1 MDRRITLELRPPPT
15 VRERILVVDDEE
27 QARGLLVRILER
39 EGYRTT
45 AVEDAQQA
53 YDRIDGAPFDL
64 IVCDVDL
71 PEESGLALV
80 EKALARDEQL
90 SALMV
95 SGLDEVSLAERALAA
110 GAVGYVVKP
119 FSPNELLI
127 GVLGALRQRRGR
139 LDAIEELKAT
149 RQETIQRL
157 CTAVE
162 ARDPT
167 AAPHIHNVS
176 AYSWRIARDL
186 GLDREQCDVIRVAS
200 AMHDV
205 GKIGIAEAI
214 LLKPGPL
221 TPSER
226 LEMQRHAEIGYR
238 VLAGSSARLL
248 QVAATIAWTHHE
260 KFDGSGYPR
269 GLAGD
274 RIPLEGRIA
283 AVADVF
289 DALTRDRVYR
299 SRLPR
304 EQALQIMHE
313 GRGTHFDPVVLDLF
327 MLSVQQRT
335 SGESAP
341 ST

>member
-1 MDRRITLELRPPPT
+1 MAPRPPPT
-15 VRERILVVDDEE
+15 VRERILVVDDDA
-27 QARGLLVRILER
+27 QARAMVVRILER

-45 AVEDAQQA
+45 VVEDARQA
-53 YDRIDGAPFDL
+53 HDRIDGAPFDL
-64 IVCDVDL
+64 LVCDVDL
-71 PEESGLALV
+71 PGESGLALV
-80 EKALARDEQL
+80 ENALARDEQL
-90 SALMV
+90 SALMI
-95 SGLDEVSLAERALAA
+95 SGLDEVTLAERALDA
-110 GAVGYVVKP
+110 GAYGYVVKP
-119 FSPNELLI
+119 FSANDLLI

-162 ARDPT
+162 ARDPH
-167 AAPHIHNVS
+167 AAPHIQSVS
-176 AYSWRIARDL
+176 AYCWRIARDL
-186 GLDREQCDVIRVAS
+186 DLARARCDVIRVAS

-205 GKIGIAEAI
+205 GKIGIPEAI

-221 TPSER
+221 TPAER
-226 LEMQRHAEIGYR
+226 VEMERHAEIGYR

-269 GLAGD
+269 GLAGED
-274 RIPLEGRIA
+274 IPIEGRIA

-299 SRLPR
+299 PRLPR
-304 EQALQIMHE
+304 EKAVSIMHE
-313 GRGTHFDPVVLDLF
+313 GRGSHFDPVVLDLF
-327 MLSVQQRT
+327 MARAQHSMAA
-335 SGESAP
+335 ESEP
-341 ST
+341 RP

>member
-1 MDRRITLELRPPPT
+1 VEPRPKPT

-45 AVEDAQQA
+45 AVEDAEQA
-53 YDRIDGAPFDL
+53 HERIDGAPFDL

-71 PEESGLALV
+71 PGESGLALV
-80 EKALARDEQL
+80 ENALARDEQL

-95 SGLDEVSLAERALAA
+95 SGLDEISLAERALAA
-110 GAVGYVVKP
+110 GAYGYVVKP
-119 FSPNELLI
+119 FAANDLLI

-167 AAPHIHNVS
+167 AAPHIQSVS
-176 AYSWRIARDL
+176 AYCWRIARDL
-186 GLDREQCDVIRVAS
+186 DLDREQCDVIRVAS

-226 LEMQRHAEIGYR
+226 LEMERHAEIGYR

-260 KFDGSGYPR
+260 KFDGSGYPQ

-274 RIPLEGRIA
+274 DIPLEGRIA

-299 SRLPR
+299 PRLPR
-304 EQALQIMHE
+304 EKALSIMHE
-313 GRGTHFDPVVLDLF
+313 GRGTHFDPVVLDPFLVRAERR
-327 MLSVQQRT
+327 LSA
-335 SGESAP
+335 ESEP

>member
-1 MDRRITLELRPPPT
+1 VAARSPPT

-27 QARGLLVRILER
+27 QARALVVRILER

-45 AVEDAQQA
+45 AVEDAPQA

-64 IVCDVDL
+64 MVCDVDL
-71 PEESGLALV
+71 PGESGLALV
-80 EKALARDEQL
+80 ENALARDEQL
-90 SALMV
+90 SALMM
-95 SGLDEVSLAERALAA
+95 SGLDEVSLAERALDA
-110 GAVGYVVKP
+110 GAYGYVVKP
-119 FSPNELLI
+119 FSSNDLLI

-162 ARDPT
+162 ARDPD
-167 AAPHIHNVS
+167 AAPHIHS
-176 AYSWRIARDL
+176 MSTYCLRIARDL
-186 GLDREQCDVIRVAS
+186 DLDGQRCDVIRVAS

-205 GKIGIAEAI
+205 GKIGIPEAI
-214 LLKPGPL
+214 LLKPGTL

-226 LEMQRHAEIGYR
+226 LEMERHAEIGYR

-269 GLAGD
+269 GLAGED
-274 RIPLEGRIA
+274 IPLEGRIA

-299 SRLPR
+299 PRLPR
-304 EQALQIMHE
+304 EKAVSIMHE
-313 GRGTHFDPVVLDLF
+313 GRGTHFDPVVLDPF
-327 MLSVQQRT
+327 MVRAQR
-335 SGESAP
+335 SMSAEAEP
-341 ST
+341 SS

>member
-1 MDRRITLELRPPPT
+1 M
-15 VRERILVVDDEE
+15 VDDDA
-27 QARGLLVRILER
+27 QARALVVRILER

-45 AVEDAQQA
+45 VVEDAPQA
-53 YDRIDGAPFDL
+53 HDRIDGAPFDL

-71 PEESGLALV
+71 PGESGLALV
-80 EKALARDEQL
+80 ENALAHDEQL
-90 SALMV
+90 SALII
-95 SGLDEVSLAERALAA
+95 SGLDEVTLAERALDA
-110 GAVGYVVKP
+110 GAYGYVVKP
-119 FSPNELLI
+119 FSANDLLI

-162 ARDPT
+162 ARDPH
-167 AAPHIHNVS
+167 AAPHIQSVS
-176 AYSWRIARDL
+176 AYCWRIARDL
-186 GLDREQCDVIRVAS
+186 DLDRQHCDVIRVAS

-205 GKIGIAEAI
+205 GKIGIREAI

-221 TPSER
+221 TPAER
-226 LEMQRHAEIGYR
+226 VEMERHAEIGYR

-269 GLAGD
+269 GLAGED
-274 RIPLEGRIA
+274 IPLEGRIA

-299 SRLPR
+299 PRLPR
-304 EQALQIMHE
+304 EKAVSIMHE
-313 GRGTHFDPVVLDLF
+313 GRGSHFDPVVLDPF
-327 MLSVQQRT
+327 MARAQQRLAVD
-335 SGESAP
+335 SEP
-341 ST
+341 RP